1 MIFAQKSDNPPRLWW
16 CPTGPFSFIPLHAAG
31 IYRGEEVD
39 RVSVSDF
46 IVSSYTP
53 TLSALLAP
61 VSVPISKFK
70 MTAIIHAKGLPATV
84 AELKK
89 IENLVPATQLT
100 KLGTSEGPKATVENV
115 LLHLSDSSIVHF
127 ACHGQQNHTQ
137 PMDSSFIMEDD
148 KLKMSQIVAQRMLNA
163 ALAFLSACE
172 TATGDENVP
181 DEAMHLAASMLFS
194 GFRSVVGTMWYVR

>member
-1 MIFAQKSDNPPRLWW
+1 M
-16 CPTGPFSFIPLHAAG
+16 
-31 IYRGEEVD
+31 
-39 RVSVSDF
+39 
-46 IVSSYTP
+46 SSYTP
-53 TLSALLAP
+53 TLAVLLRPDPTPADRFK
-61 VSVPISKFK
+61 VTVIIQSKN
-70 MTAIIHAKGLPATV
+70 LPETV
-84 AELKK
+84 AELGK
-89 IENLVPATQLT
+89 IEEVVPKGQLT
-100 KLGTSEGPKATVENV
+100 KLGASEGPKATVENV